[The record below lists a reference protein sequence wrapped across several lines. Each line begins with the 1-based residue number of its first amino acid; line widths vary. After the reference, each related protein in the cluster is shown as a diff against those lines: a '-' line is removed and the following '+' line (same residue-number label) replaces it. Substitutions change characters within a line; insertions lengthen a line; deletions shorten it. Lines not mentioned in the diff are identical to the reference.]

1 MQLAWGQQVS
11 EAHEALVAPFLKD
24 HMEDNKPQEVID
36 VGAPNGAPNDG
47 ETGSESYSET
57 LQRKLKRQRIKLHV
71 EKSKVYI
78 SLDVLP
84 GTSVDCE

>member
-1 MQLAWGQQVS
+1 
-11 EAHEALVAPFLKD
+11 
-24 HMEDNKPQEVID
+24 MEDNKPEEVID
-36 VGAPNGAPNDG
+36 DGAPNGAPNDG

-71 EKSKVYI
+71 EKPKVYI